1 MSSCQVVKL
10 SSILDVI
17 FVVKGKTRSKNLPH
31 FFRCF
36 LTSCAGKVLIT
47 DIKPE
52 QSVMAAMKQ
61 HQRPK
66 TAERGSD

>member
-17 FVVKGKTRSKNLPH
+17 FVKGKTRSKNLPLF

-36 LTSCAGKVLIT
+36 LTSCAGIGA
-47 DIKPE
+47 DY
-52 QSVMAAMKQ
+52 
-61 HQRPK
+61 
-66 TAERGSD
+66 

>member
-17 FVVKGKTRSKNLPH
+17 FVVKEKTRSKNLPP

-36 LTSCAGKVLIT
+36 LTSCAGIGA
-47 DIKPE
+47 DY
-52 QSVMAAMKQ
+52 
-61 HQRPK
+61 
-66 TAERGSD
+66 